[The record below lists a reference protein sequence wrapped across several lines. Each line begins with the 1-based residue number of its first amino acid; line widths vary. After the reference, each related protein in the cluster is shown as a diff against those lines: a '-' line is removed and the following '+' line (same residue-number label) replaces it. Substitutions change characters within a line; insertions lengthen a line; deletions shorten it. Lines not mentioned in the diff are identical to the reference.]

1 MVCFAYFLLLE
12 ELFLDVLASFNIITV
27 SGCDVTA
34 LLGVVAPPDNTRSIG
49 TFSTIS
55 SSPDKFL

>member
-12 ELFLDVLASFNIITV
+12 ELFLDVLASFNMITV
-27 SGCDVTA
+27 SGCDVYA
-34 LLGVVAPPDNTRSIG
+34 LLGVVRPADKASSIG